1 MGKKVIGILVVGLLM
16 ATVFPVASMYIGET
30 EKKVNIDFES
40 KLLGIGLIRIDSAIY
55 EIKGLVLFGMNDGQV
70 LVLKKID
77 IKCDGPPLFVGGLPP
92 FIINIKYNPA

>member
-1 MGKKVIGILVVGLLM
+1 MGKKVIGILVVGLLI
-16 ATVFPVASMYIGET
+16 AAVFPVVSSDIQKT
-30 EKKVNIDFES
+30 DQKEKTDFES
-40 KLLGIGLIRIDSAIY
+40 KLLGIGLIRIDSGIY

-92 FIINIKYNPA
+92 FIINIKYNPV